1 MSGVVVVLVSHDGAN
16 WLPTVLQGITGQTTA
31 VDAVVAVDTNS
42 LDGSADLIESTLA
55 PHVPSTVV
63 RASGSTS
70 FPQAVDIALQT
81 LEREGLDPAWVWLL
95 HDDSTPD
102 PAALQHLLNVA
113 AEHPEAEILGP
124 KLREWPSL
132 RRLLELGVTI
142 SGTGRRET
150 GLERG
155 EYDQGQHDE
164 VREVFAVNSAGML
177 VRTRTLRELGGFDEH
192 LPMFGNDLDLGW
204 RAAATGRTTLV
215 APAAV
220 VFHAEAA
227 HRGVRRTALTGRHTH
242 YQERRAALYT
252 LLANGRSGWLPLQV
266 VRLIGGTLLRI
277 LGFLVVRSPGE
288 ALDDLAALLSVLGRP
303 GQVLQARRERA
314 RLYDAAGGADR
325 DRVRRLLAPWWLP
338 YRHGLDFFSDLVAAA
353 TNQAADVAERRR
365 IAAAERDPNP
375 PAARHRDE
383 EEEFEENGWLVRF
396 LTDPIAVALAFGAV
410 ALVAGARGAF
420 GDVAGGALS
429 PAPGGAGDWWS
440 LHLESHHAIG
450 FGSDVPA
457 PAYVLPLALIGSLLG
472 PVATMSLLMVVSAP
486 LALWGAWRFLRV
498 VGRLMTRY
506 GAPRWLLLWGATTYA
521 LVPLVAGAFEGGRW
535 GIVVATALLP
545 WLAHAALGFADPEP
559 ARRWRAAWR
568 VGLLLTLLTAVA
580 PGTWWLFLF
589 LGVVVIGAA
598 ALVVRAAVA
607 DRSVWGPPALA
618 LAVPLLLLL
627 PWWLPALV
635 HGAGAGT
642 LLDVGRW
649 PTEPTQGLDLVLGR
663 LGDLGAPWWFGVV
676 TPVLAL
682 AALIPRATRIGVV
695 VCWLVA
701 AAAALVAVPLGLV
714 EVDLTGVAGQQLGVG
729 PVLLVLHGAW
739 VTAVVIAGVNL
750 TDAVLSRAAQAG
762 VVVAGLAAA
771 LAPLAGLVWFAV
783 WGGDDLQDEP
793 ETGIPVYMAQDAE
806 TGPELGILV
815 VRGSV
820 AEGLRYEVVRGDGPT
835 VGEDEIAALT
845 DEDPAGTDLIRG
857 LATAPS
863 ADAVDELRSRGIA
876 YVVLPAPAD
885 GDVAARLDATGGLV
899 RASAEDRATR
909 AWELTERPH
918 ADSVA
923 GDTSWWRVAL
933 LVVQLV
939 AVPVV
944 VVLALPTIRR
954 TRA

>member
-1 MSGVVVVLVSHDGAN
+1 MSGVVVVLVSHDGAT
-16 WLPTVLQGITGQTTA
+16 WLPTVLEGIKGQATP

-55 PHVPSTVV
+55 PHLPSTVV
-63 RASGSTS
+63 RAAGTTT
-70 FPQAVDIALQT
+70 FPQAVDTALAT
-81 LEREGLDPAWVWLL
+81 IEREGLDPEWVWLL

-102 PAALQHLLNVA
+102 PYALAHLLAVA
-113 AEHPEAEILGP
+113 AERPDAEILGP

-177 VRTRTLRELGGFDEH
+177 VRARTLRELGGFDEH

-204 RAAATGRTTLV
+204 RATATGRTTLV

-266 VRLIGGTLLRI
+266 LRLVGGTLLRV

-303 GQVLQARRERA
+303 GQVLEARRARA
-314 RLYDAAGGADR
+314 RLYDAAGSVDR

-338 YRHGLDFFSDLVAAA
+338 YRHGLDFVSDLVAAA

-396 LTDPIAVALAFGAV
+396 LTDPVAVALAFGAV
-410 ALVAGARGAF
+410 ALVVGARGAF

-429 PAPGGAGDWWS
+429 PAPGGSGDWWR
-440 LHLESHHAIG
+440 LHLESHHTIG
-450 FGSDVPA
+450 FGSEVPA
-457 PAYVLPLALIGSLLG
+457 PAYVLPLALIGTLLG
-472 PVATMSLLMVVSAP
+472 PVTTMSALMVVSAP
-486 LALWGAWRFLRV
+486 VALWGAWRFLRV

-545 WLAHAALGFADPEP
+545 WLAHAALGFADPEA

-607 DRSVWGPPALA
+607 DRSVWGPPAVA

-627 PWWLPALV
+627 PWWVPALA
-635 HGAGAGT
+635 HDAGAGL

-649 PTEPTQGLDLVLGR
+649 PTEPTRGLDLLLGR

-682 AALIPRATRIGVV
+682 AALIPRGTRIGVV

-701 AAAALVAVPLGLV
+701 AAAAAAAVPLGLV

-750 TDAVLSRAAQAG
+750 TDAVLSKVAQAG
-762 VVVAGLAAA
+762 VVVAALAAA
-771 LAPLAGLVWFAV
+771 LAPVAGLAWFAG
-783 WGGDDLQDEP
+783 WGGDELQDEP
-793 ETGIPVYMAQDAE
+793 GTGIPVYMAQEAE
-806 TGPELGILV
+806 TGPEHGILV

-820 AEGLRYEVVRGDGPT
+820 AEGLRYEVVRDDGPT
-835 VGEDEIAALT
+835 VGEDEVAALT
-845 DEDPAGTDLIRG
+845 DEDPAVTELVRG
-857 LATAPS
+857 LASAPS
-863 ADAVDELRSRGIA
+863 ADAVDELRARGIA

-909 AWELTERPH
+909 AWELTERPG
-918 ADSVA
+918 ADSVE
-923 GDTSWWRVAL
+923 GETSWLRGAL
-933 LVVQLV
+933 LLVQLV
-939 AVPVV
+939 GVLVV

-954 TRA
+954 RRG